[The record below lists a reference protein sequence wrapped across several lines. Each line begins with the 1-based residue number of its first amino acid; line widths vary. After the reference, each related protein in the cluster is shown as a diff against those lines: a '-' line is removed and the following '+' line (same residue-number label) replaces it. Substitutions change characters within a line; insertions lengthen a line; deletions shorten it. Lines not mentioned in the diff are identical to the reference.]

1 MQNQVAGNQCTAD
14 IAREQTKRRIYTAIL
29 GEIVSGTLAPGHRLK
44 GDHLAHTY
52 KVSRTPIREILIA
65 LEKDGLVERIRNR
78 GATVISFTPDD
89 LEELYDI
96 RSSLECLAV
105 RRAVPHMPL
114 NGLLELEQRLVAV
127 AGRHGPRWTQRR
139 AELDLDL
146 HRFIVSHSRNRRLV
160 KYHENIILLPQS
172 LRLVGYRE
180 DEDKF
185 VRDSAQEHLMIIRA
199 LLRRDSQLAER
210 LLAEHIE
217 TGKRKMLELFY
228 KRRETCEK
236 LALAVSS
243 EGAVTKSSA
252 KEPRTLLGIKP
263 LVCVVDSMES

>member
-1 MQNQVAGNQCTAD
+1 
-14 IAREQTKRRIYTAIL
+14 
-29 GEIVSGTLAPGHRLK
+29 
-44 GDHLAHTY
+44 
-52 KVSRTPIREILIA
+52 
-65 LEKDGLVERIRNR
+65 
-78 GATVISFTPDD
+78 
-89 LEELYDI
+89 
-96 RSSLECLAV
+96 
-105 RRAVPHMPL
+105 
-114 NGLLELEQRLVAV
+114 
-127 AGRHGPRWTQRR
+127 
-139 AELDLDL
+139 
-146 HRFIVSHSRNRRLV
+146 
-160 KYHENIILLPQS
+160 
-172 LRLVGYRE
+172 
-180 DEDKF
+180 
-185 VRDSAQEHLMIIRA
+185 MIIRA